1 MRRLQGFTLIELLV
15 VIAIIGIL
23 SAILLP
29 ALARAR
35 EAARRASCQN
45 NLKQWGIVFKM
56 YAGETKGE
64 QYPPM
69 QNIWPGFREELLG
82 PDARAVYPEYLT
94 DPNIMLCPS
103 DPQEDPS
110 KWGKDT
116 PRLQEG
122 YEEIS
127 RLMGTGQATAG
138 CMLAHLSFP
147 RSYVYFGYAVVEPTS
162 AKNAWRCNERAAE
175 VLRDHYPAL
184 GVIPG
189 GSGTL
194 DDFKMDLGPGCP
206 YNSIAYDDDGTTWT
220 GMYEIP
226 GGMRWQYGNS
236 GLGAIFN
243 DKDGNADTRQ
253 RSLSGR
259 RNGPGGQ
266 ICPDI
271 LFRLREGIERF
282 LITDINDPTR
292 SSGSQSG
299 LPLMMD
305 GWAQSKKVADDGGT
319 NDDNPV
325 GGIPMFNHVPGGANV
340 LYLDGHAEYVRY
352 NDRFPVALG
361 KYGDGRV
368 WETDIA
374 DGMMG
379 N

>member
-1 MRRLQGFTLIELLV
+1 MGKLRGFTLIELLV

-23 SAILLP
+23 GAILLP

-45 NLKQWGIVFKM
+45 NLKQWGLIFKM
-56 YAGETKGE
+56 YAGEAKGQ
-64 QYPPM
+64 QYPPL

-82 PDARAVYPEYLT
+82 PDMRAIYPDYLT
-94 DPNIMLCPS
+94 DPGITLCPS
-103 DPQEDPS
+103 DPEIDPS
-110 KWGKDT
+110 KWGKGT
-116 PRLQEG
+116 PRLQDG
-122 YEEIS
+122 YGEINH
-127 RLMGTGQATAG
+127 LIATGQANG
-138 CMLAHLSFP
+138 NCMLAHLSFP
-147 RSYVYFGYAVVEPTS
+147 RSYVYFGYAVLDPTS
-162 AKNAWRCNERAAE
+162 AKNAWRCNERAGE

-184 GVIPG
+184 GVMPG
-189 GSGTL
+189 GAGTL

-206 YNSIAYDDDGTTWT
+206 YNTVEYDDDGTTWT

-226 GGMRWQYGNS
+226 GELRWEYGNS
-236 GLGAIFN
+236 GLDSIFN
-243 DKDGNADTRQ
+243 DQHGNADTRQ
-253 RSLSGR
+253 RTLSKR
-259 RNGPGGQ
+259 QNGPGGQ

-282 LITDINDPTR
+282 LITDINDTGR
-292 SSGSQSG
+292 GSNAQSE

-319 NDDNPV
+319 NDDDPV
-325 GGIPMFNHVPGGANV
+325 GGIPVFNHVPGGANV
-340 LYLDGHAEYVRY
+340 LFMDGHTRFIRY
-352 NDRFPVALG
+352 NERFPVALG
-361 KYGDGRV
+361 KYGDGKV